1 MSVTEQGSQAIRP
14 TVRWTGHPFVDAGL
28 AALATVSGVSQLED
42 LTADHLPEAVTAL
55 ERVLLSD
62 QALGLGVTNAFVR
75 KGLSQIFPNSELVNP
90 SNWKGETL
98 EQKADSV
105 RRKFR
110 DAVAQEL
117 RLAQECLGFTTSNTE
132 MCSTCGQRRPVS
144 AMVTMRKDD
153 LPLLAGIV
161 NFYPAFD
168 VGVRLCGLC
177 ALAVRFLPLSVM
189 RTGVWN
195 RLWILH
201 THAFPIARGISLQY
215 GWIHFNQRIAAND
228 ALDFFKDWET
238 AGDAGTV
245 IYLLCDLL
253 DRFSSQLQ
261 HLYRHPLPTTA
272 YIFSNDNR
280 SSHIQALL
288 VPDSLLEFLA
298 MLQILSPS
306 AYKRFWRDL
315 LVVPRTLA
323 EKERGSRIDFVQK
336 VAQSLLNSR
345 AVLTFCLDHDTPKL
359 SGGWMGHRLY
369 LQEVLQMAVEKL
381 AILER
386 LGLTIARDPE
396 AKRLIGELRTAR
408 WNEIHGIL
416 LRYVRQ
422 GWLSH
427 EEFYTLLPPNSYGTT
442 SHLRDIILAVAY
454 EWVYAQQ
461 QGQDFPSTLPT
472 GPLTADETL
481 TRLQQIGERLI
492 ASLPN
497 LSRWIGQL
505 QTARTWDRI
514 RGVYLT
520 AVQRGAL
527 GYADFVFL
535 APLEDQ
541 ARGWLLRDYLLAF
554 LFDRARAVVPLEE
567 IAEPE
572 QIAQVPAGEATEE
585 I

>member
-62 QALGLGVTNAFVR
+62 QALGLGVTSAFVR

-189 RTGVWN
+189 RTGVLN

-427 EEFYTLLPPNSYGTT
+427 EEFYTLLPPEQ
-442 SHLRDIILAVAY
+442 LRYDQSLEGYNPGCCLRMGVRSAARTGFSLDTPNGP
-454 EWVYAQQ
+454 AHSRR
-461 QGQDFPSTLPT
+461 DADPSPADRRTPDRLSPQPFALDWPVT
-472 GPLTADETL
+472 DRPDLGPDP
-481 TRLQQIGERLI
+481 G
-492 ASLPN
+492 SLPYGRPARSAGLRRLCLPRPAGGSGPRVAAAR
-497 LSRWIGQL
+497 LSPGLPFRPRPCG
-505 QTARTWDRI
+505 RS
-514 RGVYLT
+514 
-520 AVQRGAL
+520 
-527 GYADFVFL
+527 
-535 APLEDQ
+535 
-541 ARGWLLRDYLLAF
+541 ARG
-554 LFDRARAVVPLEE
+554 DR
-567 IAEPE
+567 
-572 QIAQVPAGEATEE
+572 
-585 I
+585 